1 MITKFIN
8 YINEVHLSELDKIQS
23 DTISNSFT
31 ISLEIELET
40 DDKSGSDKV
49 LTENQIDKVINLIK
63 DKILVEIPRFNNF
76 NPNKFNNY
84 KEFLSNLLDEIRDN
98 LYTDDEY
105 IDEIL
110 EYDTYENDIEAG
122 IVQLV
127 DPLVQTY
134 FYGENIFYLKN
145 KLKSNLPEFWKKWK
159 SKIKYEIDNTL
170 ERGIEISMKT
180 YILGIEN
187 TIEFIDDFYSDFDNQ
202 KYWKFKETTGIHINI
217 GLNYKSTWNIIKGL
231 LILNDTQENPF
242 LFRGMEWRKNTKF
255 TNSILKSISDLD
267 TTEKENIIQNID
279 LHNLSKSEN
288 FLNDFLFKLVK
299 RLGYKNFGFNI
310 TTTLNDNYVEFRYPG
325 GKISKNVLI
334 EKLLYFCY
342 IIYCMTNPEFK
353 KKEYQKKI
361 YKFLDKLSD
370 F

>member
-76 NPNKFNNY
+76 NPNEFNSY
-84 KEFLSNLLDEIRDN
+84 KEFLSNLLDEIREN

-110 EYDTYENDIEAG
+110 EYDIYENDIEAG

-145 KLKSNLPEFWKKWK
+145 KLKS
-159 SKIKYEIDNTL
+159 SKY
-170 ERGIEISMKT
+170 
-180 YILGIEN
+180 
-187 TIEFIDDFYSDFDNQ
+187 
-202 KYWKFKETTGIHINI
+202 
-217 GLNYKSTWNIIKGL
+217 
-231 LILNDTQENPF
+231 
-242 LFRGMEWRKNTKF
+242 
-255 TNSILKSISDLD
+255 
-267 TTEKENIIQNID
+267 
-279 LHNLSKSEN
+279 
-288 FLNDFLFKLVK
+288 
-299 RLGYKNFGFNI
+299 
-310 TTTLNDNYVEFRYPG
+310 
-325 GKISKNVLI
+325 
-334 EKLLYFCY
+334 
-342 IIYCMTNPEFK
+342 
-353 KKEYQKKI
+353 
-361 YKFLDKLSD
+361 
-370 F
+370 